1 MPSLH
6 KQLRST
12 RASSKNKEYMSRRGW
27 FLFLLV
33 GFLWGIPYL
42 FIKVAVDPDNGFTPA
57 TVVCLRT
64 AIGAAILIPLA
75 IRGGHFSAALK
86 GYKYVALYAL
96 LEMIGPWILIGT
108 AEQKISS
115 GLAGLLVAS
124 VPIWATIFASLRGDK
139 TVWQRKRLFGI
150 VVGFIGLI
158 AVVGIESI
166 TGSADALSIFMVLL
180 ASIGYSYAVMMVQGA
195 LPGVSGVAINAVAMA
210 ITALFYLPFAIAQWP
225 THTISAG
232 AIRAVIGLG
241 VLSTGAA
248 FAAFFTLA
256 NIIGVARGSLV
267 TYLNTACAVVL
278 GVIILD
284 EPLTTGIILGLPLVL
299 IGSYFASRK
308 PANT

>member
-1 MPSLH
+1 
-6 KQLRST
+6 
-12 RASSKNKEYMSRRGW
+12 MSRRGL
-27 FLFLLV
+27 FLFILV

-42 FIKVAVDPDNGFTPA
+42 FIKIAIDPESGFSPA
-57 TVVCLRT
+57 IVVCLRT

-75 IRGGHFSAALK
+75 IKQGQLRAAVRGA
-86 GYKYVALYAL
+86 KYVFFYAL

-166 TGSADALSIFMVLL
+166 TGSSDPLSIAMVLV

-195 LPGVSGVAINAVAMA
+195 LPNVSGVAINAVAMA
-210 ITALFYLPFAIAQWP
+210 MTALFYLPWAIAQWP
-225 THTISAG
+225 THEISPS
-232 AIRAVIGLG
+232 AIRAVVGLG

-256 NIIGVARGSLV
+256 TIIGVARASLV

-278 GVIILD
+278 GVIILND
-284 EPLTTGIILGLPLVL
+284 PLTTGIILGLPLVL

-308 PANT
+308 RVDA

>member
-1 MPSLH
+1 
-6 KQLRST
+6 
-12 RASSKNKEYMSRRGW
+12 MSRRGW

-75 IRGGHFSAALK
+75 IRGGHFSSALK
-86 GYKYVALYAL
+86 GYKFVALYAL

-232 AIRAVIGLG
+232 AIRAIIGLG

>member
-1 MPSLH
+1 
-6 KQLRST
+6 
-12 RASSKNKEYMSRRGW
+12 MSRRGW
-27 FLFLLV
+27 FLFILV

-75 IRGGHFSAALK
+75 MKQRQLIFAIRGWR
-86 GYKYVALYAL
+86 YVGAYAL

-124 VPIWATIFASLRGDK
+124 VPIWATLFASMRGDK
-139 TVWQRKRLFGI
+139 TVWQPKRLFGI
-150 VVGFIGLI
+150 IVGFIGLI

-210 ITALFYLPFAIAQWP
+210 MAAIFYLPFAIVQWP
-225 THTISAG
+225 QHEISSG
-232 AIRAVIGLG
+232 AIRAVVGLG

-278 GVIILD
+278 GVVILG

-308 PANT
+308 PVSA

>member
-1 MPSLH
+1 
-6 KQLRST
+6 
-12 RASSKNKEYMSRRGW
+12 MSRRGW
-27 FLFLLV
+27 ILFLLV

-57 TVVCLRT
+57 IVVCLRT

-75 IRGGHFSAALK
+75 VKQGQLTGALRGAR
-86 GYKYVALYAL
+86 YVFFYAL

-124 VPIWATIFASLRGDK
+124 VPIWATIFASMRGDK
-139 TVWQRKRLFGI
+139 TVWHHKRLFGI
-150 VVGFIGLI
+150 IVGFIGLI

-166 TGSADALSIFMVLL
+166 TGSADPLSIFMVLL

-195 LPGVSGVAINAVAMA
+195 LPHVSAIAINAVAMA
-210 ITALFYLPFAIAQWP
+210 MTALFYAPWAIAQWP
-225 THTISAG
+225 EHQISDG
-232 AIRAVIGLG
+232 AIRAIIGLG

-248 FAAFFTLA
+248 FVAFFTLA
-256 NIIGVARGSLV
+256 SIIGVARGSLV
-267 TYLNTACAVVL
+267 TYLNTAIAVLL
-278 GVIILD
+278 GVIILN
-284 EPLTTGIILGLPLVL
+284 EPLTVGIVLGLPLVL

-308 PANT
+308 PVAQ

>member
-1 MPSLH
+1 
-6 KQLRST
+6 
-12 RASSKNKEYMSRRGW
+12 MSRRGW

-166 TGSADALSIFMVLL
+166 TGTADALSIFMVLL

-210 ITALFYLPFAIAQWP
+210 IAALFYLPFAIAQWP

-278 GVIILD
+278 GVIILN
-284 EPLTTGIILGLPLVL
+284 EPLTTGIVLGLPLVL

-308 PANT
+308 PANA

>member
-1 MPSLH
+1 
-6 KQLRST
+6 
-12 RASSKNKEYMSRRGW
+12 MSRRGL
-27 FLFLLV
+27 FLFILV

-42 FIKVAVDPDNGFTPA
+42 FIKVAVDPENGFSPA
-57 TVVCLRT
+57 IVVCLRT
-64 AIGAAILIPLA
+64 AIGGAILIPIA
-75 IRGGHFSAALK
+75 IKQRQLFAAVRGWR
-86 GYKYVALYAL
+86 YVGAYAF

-124 VPIWATIFASLRGDK
+124 VPIWATIFASMRGDK

-166 TGSADALSIFMVLL
+166 TGSADPLSIAMVLV

-195 LPGVSGVAINAVAMA
+195 LPHVSGIAINAVAMA
-210 ITALFYLPFAIAQWP
+210 MTAIFYLPWTIAQWP
-225 THTISAG
+225 TYEISQG
-232 AIRAVIGLG
+232 AIRAIIGLG

-267 TYLNTACAVVL
+267 TYLNTAFAVVL
-278 GVIILD
+278 GVIILK
-284 EPLTTGIILGLPLVL
+284 EPLTVGIILGLPLVL

-308 PANT
+308 PANA

>member
-1 MPSLH
+1 
-6 KQLRST
+6 
-12 RASSKNKEYMSRRGW
+12 
-27 FLFLLV
+27 
-33 GFLWGIPYL
+33 
-42 FIKVAVDPDNGFTPA
+42 
-57 TVVCLRT
+57 
-64 AIGAAILIPLA
+64 
-75 IRGGHFSAALK
+75 
-86 GYKYVALYAL
+86 
-96 LEMIGPWILIGT
+96 MIGPWILIGT

-124 VPIWATIFASLRGDK
+124 VPIWSTIFASLRGDK

-232 AIRAVIGLG
+232 AIRAIIGLG